1 MTYVHPW
8 YTQQSLLES
17 TTTLEL
23 ESTQRQWQGTPGPK
37 LTDLHY
43 HPLTDTIAAHTD
55 GSVWTR
61 WTKGMGKRKPE
72 LSNDWRKLTTYC
84 GSKFRPRQSIAI
96 PKRVADIISDNS
108 NCRVLAGRF
117 NLSCYLGRVL
127 EDWEVCR
134 HGSLGNGDH
143 SKANLSVGCQLNNIV
158 DSVIDGSIPTTRESV
173 QQAID
178 RLTNYLQHVH

>member
-1 MTYVHPW
+1 M
-8 YTQQSLLES
+8 
-17 TTTLEL
+17 
-23 ESTQRQWQGTPGPK
+23 
-37 LTDLHY
+37 
-43 HPLTDTIAAHTD
+43 TDTIAAHTD

-61 WTKGMGKRKPE
+61 WTKGLGKRKPE
-72 LSNDWRKLTTYC
+72 LSDDWRELTTYC
-84 GSKFRPRQSIAI
+84 GSKFRPRQSIAV
-96 PKRVADIISDNS
+96 PQRVADIISTG

-158 DSVIDGSIPTTRESV
+158 DSVIDGSIPTTQESV

-178 RLTNYLQHVH
+178 RLIDHLQHVH

>member
-1 MTYVHPW
+1 M
-8 YTQQSLLES
+8 
-17 TTTLEL
+17 
-23 ESTQRQWQGTPGPK
+23 
-37 LTDLHY
+37 
-43 HPLTDTIAAHTD
+43 HPLTDTIAAHRD

-61 WTKGMGKRKPE
+61 WTKGKGSYRPE
-72 LSNDWRKLTTYC
+72 LVDEWRELTTYC
-84 GSKFRPRQSIAI
+84 GSKFRPKQSIAI
-96 PKRVADIISDNS
+96 PSEVAKLIKTNQY
-108 NCRVLAGRF
+108 RVLAGRF

-134 HGSLGNGDH
+134 HGYGGNCDH

-178 RLTNYLQHVH
+178 RLNDYLSTHV